1 MLSNT
6 FYLRNN
12 QGEKFVDTKKRL
24 EKRTGIKGKSFEKI
38 KFAIAR
44 RANYS
49 KPQYLNDG
57 SSTLITNDERFL
69 KLTAANHTDDE
80 LWNIASSE
88 DDYLGFDHPDRSRSL
103 RNGVGDLFLR

>member
-1 MLSNT
+1 M
-6 FYLRNN
+6 

-57 SSTLITNDERFL
+57 SSTLITNDDDFL